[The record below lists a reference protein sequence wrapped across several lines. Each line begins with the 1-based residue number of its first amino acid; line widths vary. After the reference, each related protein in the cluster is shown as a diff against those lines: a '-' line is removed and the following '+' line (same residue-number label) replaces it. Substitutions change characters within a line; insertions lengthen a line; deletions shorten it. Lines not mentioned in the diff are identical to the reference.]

1 MQVKNIMSVDLEDY
15 FCDLSFT
22 EWEKYQSRIEK
33 NTDLLLNLFKKYNV
47 TATFFVVGFIAEKFP
62 QLIKK
67 IFEQG
72 HEIASHS
79 YSHIDLRK
87 VTDEKFES
95 DLIKSRDILQKITGE
110 RILGFRAPF
119 FSIDKNS
126 WHLLRI
132 IQKYFLYDSS
142 IFPVKTPLYGI
153 YNAPR
158 RIYRPSI
165 ENPLKVDKEGKLIE
179 VPLATHRILGMLNI
193 PVAGGFYLRFFPYQ
207 YIKYALHR
215 LNNSNQPIVMYIH
228 PKDLDPNMPRIK
240 QYSWYY
246 YYNLKSAR
254 KKFENILKEFEFI
267 TIKKFLKL

>member
-95 DLIKSRDILQKITGE
+95 DLIKSRDVLQKITGE

-126 WHLLRI
+126 WRLLRI

-165 ENPLKVDKEGKLIE
+165 ENPLKEDKEGKLIE

-240 QYSWYY
+240 QYSWHY